1 MMKLKILILSV
12 LAMLVIQVKSQA
24 LIDLSKE
31 EVKLIIK
38 REYKDLAPDRSI
50 VKQQFNYLKFVN
62 RKQTRT
68 LIVYFSKDDIA
79 ISSKFICDYEDQESV
94 VADLDKNYTKIG
106 STRWEYLNKNIPYTV
121 ELKNEEWYFT
131 VKEKKKLV

>member
-1 MMKLKILILSV
+1 MKLKILILSV

-31 EVKLIIK
+31 EVKVIVK
-38 REYKDLAPDRSI
+38 REHKDLSPDRSI

-62 RKQTRT
+62 RQQTVT

-79 ISSKFICDYEDQESV
+79 ISSKMVFDY
-94 VADLDKNYTKIG
+94 ANYDLILDELNETYQRVG
-106 STRWEYLNKNIPYTV
+106 ENRWEYINKNIPYTV

>member
-1 MMKLKILILSV
+1 MKLRILISGLLM
-12 LAMLVIQVKSQA
+12 LAFFQVQSQA

-31 EVKLIIK
+31 EVNLIIK
-38 REYKDLAPDRSI
+38 REHKDLAPDRSI

-79 ISSKFICDYEDQESV
+79 ISSKLICDYDDQEVV
-94 VADLDKNYTKIG
+94 VADLDKNYKKVG
-106 STRWEYLNKNIPYTV
+106 ENRWEYLNQNMPYTV
-121 ELKNEEWYFT
+121 ELRDEEWYFT
-131 VKEKKKLV
+131 VRERKKEQI

>member
-1 MMKLKILILSV
+1 MKLRILISGLLM
-12 LAMLVIQVKSQA
+12 LAFFQVQSQA

-31 EVKLIIK
+31 EVNLIIK
-38 REYKDLAPDRSI
+38 REHKDLAPDRSI

-79 ISSKFICDYEDQESV
+79 ISSKLICDYDDQEVV
-94 VADLDKNYTKIG
+94 VADLDKNYKKVG
-106 STRWEYLNKNIPYTV
+106 ENRWEYLNQNMPYTV
-121 ELKNEEWYFT
+121 ELRDEEWYFT
-131 VKEKKKLV
+131 VRERKKEQL